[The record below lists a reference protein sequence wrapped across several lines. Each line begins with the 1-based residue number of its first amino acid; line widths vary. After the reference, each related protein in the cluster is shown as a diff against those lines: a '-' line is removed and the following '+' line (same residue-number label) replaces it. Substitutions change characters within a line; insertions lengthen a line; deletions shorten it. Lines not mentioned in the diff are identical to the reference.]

1 MGGEDLRFSPPVV
14 SRKKMIVQ
22 FATIRLAYSR
32 GIIKTIIVRTK
43 LKNINDFSGR
53 SFMFMAKRFFS
64 HRSYDRTLASPQN
77 LPHSCIFAIKIHQ
90 GWDNVASIPNS

>member
-32 GIIKTIIVRTK
+32 GFIKTIIVRTK
-43 LKNINDFSGR
+43 LKNINDFQYALSCLWP
-53 SFMFMAKRFFS
+53 KDFFS

-90 GWDNVASIPNS
+90 GWDNVASIPKS